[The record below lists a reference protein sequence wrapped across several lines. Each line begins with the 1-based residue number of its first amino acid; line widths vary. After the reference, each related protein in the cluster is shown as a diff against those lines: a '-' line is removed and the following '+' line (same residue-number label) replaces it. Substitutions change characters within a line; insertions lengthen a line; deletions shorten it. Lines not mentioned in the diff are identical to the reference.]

1 VLFKQRFWAGLAD
14 GSITQAYRRFRRPTV
29 KTGGSLI
36 SPGGRLAILE
46 VTPVAVDDISA
57 DDARAAGFDSR
68 AALLR
73 DLGAGDGP
81 IYRIRFRREG
91 EDPRVAL
98 REDTDFDAD
107 ALNRRLDRMDGAAPW
122 TRQALAMIAAEPGRR
137 AGDLAPRFGLETP
150 EFKTRIRRLKALGLT
165 ESLEVGYR
173 LSPRG
178 QALLGH

>member
-1 VLFKQRFWAGLAD
+1 MSAGW
-14 GSITQAYRRFRRPTV
+14 TRR
-29 KTGGSLI
+29 

-46 VTPVAVDDISA
+46 VAPVAVDDISA
-57 DDARAAGFDSR
+57 DDAKAAGFDSR

-73 DLGAGDGP
+73 ELGAGEGP
-81 IYRIRFRREG
+81 IYRVRFRRDG

-98 REDTDFDAD
+98 RADTDFDAE
-107 ALNRRLDRMDGAAPW
+107 ALNRRLDRMDGTAPW

-137 AGDLAPRFGLETP
+137 AGDLAPRFGLDLAD
-150 EFKTRIRRLKALGLT
+150 FKTRIRRLKALGLT

-178 QALLGH
+178 RALLGL